1 MTCAIPL
8 LLTVVSILTNC
19 ADVSTAVYE
28 KKPWIPFELT
38 GTALVTNNRPNS
50 VGLLLADDTGG
61 IEVWYASR
69 MPGFGNIRSGDQ
81 LRVYGKTII
90 SSEGKSFSAGER
102 FQILGHL
109 PENPTPLISGNQL
122 RSGHFDLR
130 IISIRGRVIE
140 VFRDEI
146 DPNALFISLDATGD
160 TVYLTCKYSAD
171 REVFFRKLR
180 EATVIATGL
189 VHPGTAIS
197 RRSLGRSVNLWTHE
211 AVQIITPPPD
221 DFFAAPTIPISSR
234 DAIQEVYSAS
244 RRHATGTV
252 IAVLQ
257 DGRILIQDDKGE
269 TRNVR
274 IATSPLPVLGRHI
287 EVVGLPETD
296 FYRIN
301 LTDADWR
308 PSVEP
313 PRTFPDHLQ
322 ASKDVLPITFEELL
336 TDGEGNVKYKPDLH
350 GKTIRVCGTII
361 DQPIAGSTQ
370 RNLTLKDNGLTL
382 PIDLTSAVDTL
393 KRIAIGCRVEVTGVC
408 IVETESWHPY
418 ARFPH
423 ATGVTVAPRTS
434 ADIIILAQP
443 PWWTPPRLF
452 ALVVV
457 LFLLVVIIAVWNR
470 FLRRIVDRKSHELA
484 NERISSFSSRFR
496 VAERTR
502 LAVELHDT
510 LSQNLTG
517 ITFQLD
523 ASLRARA
530 TNPEAAER
538 HLKTAMNTLSS
549 CRIELGRCL
558 WDLRS
563 AALDEPDFSEAIRK
577 VIQPIIHTAKVSIR
591 FLIPR
596 NRLGDATAHA
606 VLRIIRELVANAL
619 RHGCATSIRIAGDIS
634 TGALMFSVADNGCGF
649 DPYDSPGPREGHFGL
664 AGIRERVKGL
674 QGSVTIFSVPGEGT
688 KIKVKIPTPKSDVTA
703 ESFSE

>member
-1 MTCAIPL
+1 MTCAIPI
-8 LLTVVSILTNC
+8 LLTVVPILTNC
-19 ADVSTAVYE
+19 ADVTTAVYE

-50 VGLLLADDTGG
+50 IGLLLADDTGG
-61 IEVWYASR
+61 IEVWYAGR
-69 MPGFGNIRSGDQ
+69 MQGFGSIRSGDQ
-81 LRVYGKTII
+81 LRVYGKTIV
-90 SSEGKSFSAGER
+90 SSEGKFFSAGER

-109 PENPTPLISGNQL
+109 PDKPTPLISGNQL
-122 RSGHFDLR
+122 RSGRFDRR
-130 IISIRGRVIE
+130 IVSIRGRIIE

-146 DPNALFISLDATGD
+146 DPNALFISLDAAGD
-160 TVYLTCKYSAD
+160 TVYLTCQYRAD
-171 REVFFRKLR
+171 REAFFRKHR
-180 EATVIATGL
+180 EATVVATGL
-189 VHPGTAIS
+189 VHPGTAIT

-211 AVQIITPPPD
+211 AVEIIAPPPD
-221 DFFAAPTIPISSR
+221 DLFAVPTIPIASR
-234 DAIQEVYSAS
+234 DAVQEVNSA
-244 RRHATGTV
+244 RRRRAAGTV

-257 DGRILIQDDKGE
+257 DGRVLIRDDEGA

-274 IATSPLPVLGRHI
+274 IAMNPLPALGRHV

-308 PSVEP
+308 PSAGP
-313 PRTFPDHLQ
+313 PHTASDCPQAPDDILSVTFD
-322 ASKDVLPITFEELL
+322 KLL

-350 GKTIRVCGTII
+350 GKTIRICGTII
-361 DQPIAGSTQ
+361 DQPTAGSAQ

-382 PIDLTSAVDTL
+382 PVDLTSAVDAL
-393 KRIAIGCRVEVTGVC
+393 AKISVGCRVEVTGVC
-408 IVETESWHPY
+408 AVETESWHPY

-434 ADIIILAQP
+434 ADIVILAQP
-443 PWWTPPRLF
+443 PWWTPARLF
-452 ALVVV
+452 SLVVALVLLVVV
-457 LFLLVVIIAVWNR
+457 IAVWNR
-470 FLRRIVDRKSHELA
+470 ILRHIVDRKSRELT
-484 NERISSFSSRFR
+484 NERVASFSSKFR

-530 TNPEAAER
+530 TNQEAADR
-538 HLKTAMNTLSS
+538 HLRTAMSTLSS
-549 CRIELGRCL
+549 CRTELGRCL

-563 AALDEPDFSEAIRK
+563 AALDEPDFAEAIRK
-577 VIQPIIHTAKVSIR
+577 VIQPIVHDTKVSIR

-606 VLRIIRELVANAL
+606 VLRIIRELVANAM
-619 RHGCATSIRIAGDIS
+619 RHGHATNVRIAGDIS
-634 TGALMFSVADNGCGF
+634 TGALVFSVADNGCGF
-649 DPYDSPGPREGHFGL
+649 DPCDSPGPREGHFGL

-674 QGSVTIFSVPGEGT
+674 RGTVNVFSVPGKGT
-688 KIKVKIPTPKSDVTA
+688 KVKVEIPAPDGDATA
-703 ESFSE
+703 GSFKK